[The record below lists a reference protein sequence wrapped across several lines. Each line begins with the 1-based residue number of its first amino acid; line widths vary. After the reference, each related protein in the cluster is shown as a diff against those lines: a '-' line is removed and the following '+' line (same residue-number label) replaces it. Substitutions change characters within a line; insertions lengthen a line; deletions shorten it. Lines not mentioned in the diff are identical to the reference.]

1 MEDKVLET
9 VINGLEYI
17 PLKDIL
23 IKPLEPII
31 LKKEVTEAVG
41 TGEKDVDGYE
51 KFETKTEV
59 KEVESEW
66 RTGIVLAIG
75 TELTTQP
82 EFAVGDTV
90 VFNKKF
96 AKDFDLFKDSML
108 VKPYDCVAKKIK
120 LGKY

>member
-9 VINGLEYI
+9 VVNGLEYT
-17 PLKDIL
+17 PLQDIL
-23 IKPLEPII
+23 VKPLAPIM

-51 KFETKTEV
+51 KFDTKTEV

-66 RTGIVLAIG
+66 RLGIVLAI
-75 TELTTQP
+75 P
-82 EFAVGDTV
+82 ESLNITDFKVGDTI

-108 VKPYDCVAKKIK
+108 VKSYDCVAKKVK
-120 LGKY
+120 K

>member
-9 VINGLEYI
+9 VINGLEYA

-23 IKPLEPII
+23 IKPLDPIMI
-31 LKKEVTEAVG
+31 TKEVTEAVG
-41 TGEKDVDGYE
+41 TGERDIDGYE
-51 KFETKTEV
+51 KFEQKTEV

-66 RTGIVLAIG
+66 RTGIVLFI
-75 TELTTQP
+75 P
-82 EFAVGDTV
+82 ESLQVTDFIVGDTV

-96 AKDFDLFKDSML
+96 AKDFDLFKDSQL

-120 LGKY
+120 

>member
-9 VINGLEYI
+9 VVNGLEYT
-17 PLKDIL
+17 PLQDIL
-23 IKPLEPII
+23 VKPLAPIM

-51 KFETKTEV
+51 KFDTKTEV

-75 TELTTQP
+75 SNLDSTLLK
-82 EFAVGDTV
+82 
-90 VFNKKF
+90 FNKKF

-108 VKPYDCVAKKIK
+108 VKSYDCVAKKVK
-120 LGKY
+120 K

>member
-23 IKPLEPII
+23 IKPLEPIM

-82 EFAVGDTV
+82 EFVVGDTV

>member
-17 PLKDIL
+17 PLRDIL
-23 IKPLEPII
+23 VKPLEPII

-51 KFETKTEV
+51 KFETKTQV

-75 TELTTQP
+75 EELTQQSTFG
-82 EFAVGDTV
+82 FAVGDTV

-96 AKDFDLFKDSML
+96 AKEFDLFKDSML
-108 VKPYDCVAKKIK
+108 VKPYDCVARKVK
-120 LGKY
+120 

>member
-9 VINGLEYI
+9 VVNNMEYS

-23 IKPLEPII
+23 VKPLQAII
-31 LKKEVTEAVG
+31 IKKEVTEAVG

-75 TELTTQP
+75 EELDASTLK
-82 EFAVGDTV
+82 FKVGDTIV
-90 VFNKKF
+90 YNKKF
-96 AKDFDLFKDSML
+96 AKDFDLFKDSQL
-108 VKPYDCVAKKIK
+108 VKNYDIVCKKVK
-120 LGKY
+120 

>member
-23 IKPLEPII
+23 IKPLEPIMV
-31 LKKEVTEAVG
+31 KKEVTEAVG

-66 RTGIVLAIG
+66 RTGILLAIG
-75 TELTTQP
+75 TELTTLTTQP

-108 VKPYDCVAKKIK
+108 VRPYDCLAKKIK
-120 LGKY
+120 